1 MSKGLGFTAIP
12 DAQQKCYWSPTS
24 FVSYSNLLLT
34 GMRTA
39 VSCTSPGQEGDRAG
53 QRDLLAQHGFHRH
66 QVEHLCSV
74 SICCSLCWYQCWGQS
89 ILQIRRAQWQK
100 QIAHHLGMHSYTA
113 QTVFLKYSVIAQ
125 YPPSEESKAW
135 ITANLS
141 LPVNLEKLKRWII
154 IPHVEKLKEGLLSP
168 TYRPRRKSRLR
179 LQLHHVLD
187 HALGDM
193 RIRGDVGTQLRLP
206 ESNHV
211 NQPQMLPPP
220 PKLHNRLVRRTL
232 LHQASCSLSYVTYSS
247 FALLWKKYPM
257 ILTRWIGCFSAF
269 LEITSGRNRH
279 STAGAHLSTA
289 AGISNGSCTDLL
301 HWSICTHSSAEQLL
315 VEYWRIQAKLCLLPR
330 TWSISWLLRRSL
342 LSHHSNYDV
351 TENKTVSTNCSQVEA
366 ALYFQSSLNVS
377 ALLHAMKCNQRW
389 QTRERRKDQSRPD
402 LC

>member
-24 FVSYSNLLLT
+24 FVSCSNLLLT

-232 LHQASCSLSYVTYSS
+232 LHQASCSLSCHLQQFCSPLEEIPNDFDKMDRLFFCLPWNYFRKEQAQHSRCTPFYSS
-247 FALLWKKYPM
+247 RNKQWELYRLTALVYM
-257 ILTRWIGCFSAF
+257 HTFFC
-269 LEITSGRNRH
+269 
-279 STAGAHLSTA
+279 
-289 AGISNGSCTDLL
+289 
-301 HWSICTHSSAEQLL
+301 
-315 VEYWRIQAKLCLLPR
+315 R
-330 TWSISWLLRRSL
+330 T
-342 LSHHSNYDV
+342 
-351 TENKTVSTNCSQVEA
+351 TVSRILENTGKTLSFAQN
-366 ALYFQSSLNVS
+366 
-377 ALLHAMKCNQRW
+377 MKHLV
-389 QTRERRKDQSRPD
+389 TAKEIFAKSP
-402 LC
+402 